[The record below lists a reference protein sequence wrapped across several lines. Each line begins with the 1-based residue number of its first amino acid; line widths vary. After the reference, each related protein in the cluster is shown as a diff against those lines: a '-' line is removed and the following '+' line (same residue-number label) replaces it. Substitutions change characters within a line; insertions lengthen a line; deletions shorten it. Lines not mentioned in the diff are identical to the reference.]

1 MKREGYIVVSII
13 LLISIGLA
21 YAAPP
26 SFHIFSGNVHCE
38 NDPLTPLV
46 TYAISATA
54 DNGTHS
60 FDVDGSVSDE
70 GEYFFIIDADPTYTI
85 YFYIDSVEVGSSAY
99 TMFGITNDLDFTTSS
114 ELYCGAPPVCGDD
127 VIELP
132 EECEGDDNLNEET
145 CITLGHDG
153 GDLFCYP
160 VGHEEECMFNETMCT
175 DTPPGDDDD
184 DSGNDDSGNDDDDA
198 VCGDDVVED
207 PEDCEEDDLDGATCG
222 SLGYSG
228 GGNLACATDCSFNTT
243 NCVAGPDDTICGDD
257 VAEGDEGCDGADLK
271 GNDCSSLGYDSGDL
285 ACNSDCTFNENN
297 CETGGGVITFPV
309 SPYGDLAFWSTIS
322 LFVVILGVLG
332 YLFYDK
338 FRKKPVKKIPKK
350 LPSKVSKKLAKK

>member
-1 MKREGYIVVSII
+1 MYSLDMKREGYIVVSII

-114 ELYCGAPPVCGDD
+114 ELYCGAPP
-127 VIELP
+127 
-132 EECEGDDNLNEET
+132 
-145 CITLGHDG
+145 
-153 GDLFCYP
+153 
-160 VGHEEECMFNETMCT
+160 
-175 DTPPGDDDD
+175 
-184 DSGNDDSGNDDDDA
+184 